1 MGIVHS
7 TYKRYL
13 NKKNGFVIPTYNN
26 DDTIEDY
33 TRLLLENF
41 KDTRSSEVYYCI
53 KNVKKFILDTFPEY
67 SNFIIRLSPIHKTDK
82 WIKLDKNA
90 KGVYIVIG
98 LFYKE
103 KKFSIKSL
111 KSKDKGR
118 PFIFD
123 RILLHINNNI
133 ISRIE
138 IKELNQY
145 IYKKR
150 ILS

>member
-1 MGIVHS
+1 ML
-7 TYKRYL
+7 KE
-13 NKKNGFVIPTYNN
+13 F
-26 DDTIEDY
+26 
-33 TRLLLENF
+33 
-41 KDTRSSEVYYCI
+41 
-53 KNVKKFILDTFPEY
+53 
-67 SNFIIRLSPIHKTDK
+67 
-82 WIKLDKNA
+82 
-90 KGVYIVIG
+90 YIVIG

-103 KKFSIKSL
+103 EKFSIKSL
-111 KSKDKGR
+111 KSKDKGI

-145 IYKKR
+145 IDKKR